1 MNIKE
6 IKEMIDLM
14 NKNHL
19 SEIEIERDGTKIR
32 LKKDEGG
39 AIKQVREVAEAAATP
54 PPTGE
59 PPPAEVPA
67 PAESAQHVT
76 APMVGVF
83 YRAPAPDTA
92 PFVDVGQDVEK
103 GDVVCIVEA
112 MKLMNEIKIDMKA
125 RIVDILVENGD
136 AVEFGQPLF
145 AIEPL

>member
-39 AIKQVREVAEAAATP
+39 VIKQVREVAEATASP
-54 PPTGE
+54 SPTGASA
-59 PPPAEVPA
+59 PAEVPA

-83 YRAPAPDTA
+83 YRAPAPEAA
-92 PFVDVGQDVEK
+92 PFVDVGQEVEK
-103 GDVVCIVEA
+103 GDVVCIIEA
-112 MKLMNEIKIDMKA
+112 MKLMNEIKIDKKA

-136 AVEFGQPLF
+136 PVEFGQPLLT
-145 AIEPL
+145 IEFL